1 MSAEATDTGG
11 TGDSPPEIQNVAVA
25 DTNVLTNHLKHV
37 VSVLLEGEDQPSPNL
52 KSCLDSK
59 EYQESLRKFISDP
72 QTRALFIQRQSMKG
86 AGFINFLFYYPQSED
101 LWYDVIS
108 LKILLFPFHRTPIAY
123 NI

>member
-11 TGDSPPEIQNVAVA
+11 AGDSPPEIQNVAVA

-37 VSVLLEGEDQPSPNL
+37 VSVLLEGEDQPSVNL

-86 AGFINFLFYYPQSED
+86 AGFNHLFSTLIRVFSCDTTLKTQI
-101 LWYDVIS
+101 LS
-108 LKILLFPFHRTPIAY
+108 LLKALIY
-123 NI
+123 